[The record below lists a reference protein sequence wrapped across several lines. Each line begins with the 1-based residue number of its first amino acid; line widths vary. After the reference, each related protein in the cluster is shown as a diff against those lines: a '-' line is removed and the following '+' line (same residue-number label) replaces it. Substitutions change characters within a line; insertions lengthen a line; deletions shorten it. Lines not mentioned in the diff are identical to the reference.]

1 MPPQGEQTAMRSNWR
16 YVMVALWMVAVLAV
30 YLRALA
36 QAALG

>member
-1 MPPQGEQTAMRSNWR
+1 MRMNWWDI
-16 YVMVALWMVAVLAV
+16 VAALWMVVVLAA

>member
-1 MPPQGEQTAMRSNWR
+1 MRMNWR
-16 YVMVALWMVAVLAV
+16 AVVAALWMVAVLAA

>member
-1 MPPQGEQTAMRSNWR
+1 MGMNWR
-16 YVMVALWMVAVLAV
+16 ALVASLWIVAVLAA